1 MLFVCQ
7 LLMLT
12 VYVVCVPVVDADC
25 LFCVPVVDVDC

>member
-12 VYVVCVPVVDADC
+12 VDVVCVPVVDVDVV
-25 LFCVPVVDVDC
+25 CVLVVDVDC